1 MFGICLQ
8 YGHDYSTAKDLMQEG
23 FIKVF
28 NKLHMFRYEGSFEGW
43 IKRIFINTSI
53 EYYRKANN
61 RKFFVELDQANT
73 IVYDS
78 IIIDRLAT
86 QDLINIVQKLPNG
99 YRTIFNLYVIE
110 WYNHKEIGKM
120 LGISEGTSKSQLA
133 RAKATLKRN
142 IKPLYN

>member
-1 MFGICLQ
+1 
-8 YGHDYSTAKDLMQEG
+8 MQEG

-99 YRTIFNLYVIE
+99 YRTIFNLYVKSCVAKRSI
-110 WYNHKEIGKM
+110 IM
-120 LGISEGTSKSQLA
+120 L
-133 RAKATLKRN
+133 
-142 IKPLYN
+142 

>member
-1 MFGICLQ
+1 MPNLNYNRLEKIICLEGIITQNVLRACIAGNRESQESLYHYFSPKMFGICLQ

-61 RKFFVELDQANT
+61 RKFFVRK
-73 IVYDS
+73 I
-78 IIIDRLAT
+78 
-86 QDLINIVQKLPNG
+86 
-99 YRTIFNLYVIE
+99 
-110 WYNHKEIGKM
+110 
-120 LGISEGTSKSQLA
+120 
-133 RAKATLKRN
+133 
-142 IKPLYN
+142 